1 MDHSVF
7 IAKFQKLPDAL
18 QQQVIDFVERM
29 LSQTNKDNTTTPAG
43 EDSLLPDV
51 HDGIQWIVS
60 NDKLLPVTPASE
72 KPDIKA
78 FATTQLIIL
87 DVRTGLIPFSTIVT
101 KDTLSQ
107 KTKEEV
113 DHSEAARRI
122 QNEAVLLTIQDI
134 GQRITDF
141 LNKD

>member
-72 KPDIKA
+72 KPDSGGDYPA
-78 FATTQLIIL
+78 SETQPKPPKP
-87 DVRTGLIPFSTIVT
+87 RKREG
-101 KDTLSQ
+101 
-107 KTKEEV
+107 
-113 DHSEAARRI
+113 
-122 QNEAVLLTIQDI
+122 
-134 GQRITDF
+134 G
-141 LNKD
+141 

>member
-18 QQQVIDFVERM
+18 QQQLMDFVDRM
-29 LSQTNKDNTTTPAG
+29 LSQTNKDHISIPAG
-43 EDSLLPDV
+43 EDNLLPDV

-78 FATTQLIIL
+78 LFGIWSDDNKSL
-87 DVRTGLIPFSTIVT
+87 DELR
-101 KDTLSQ
+101 K
-107 KTKEEV
+107 
-113 DHSEAARRI
+113 AAWGDR
-122 QNEAVLLTIQDI
+122 L
-134 GQRITDF
+134 
-141 LNKD
+141 

>member
-29 LSQTNKDNTTTPAG
+29 LSQTNKDYTTTPAG

-51 HDGIQWIVS
+51 HDGVQWIVS
-60 NDKLLPVTPASE
+60 NDKLLPITPASE

-78 FATTQLIIL
+78 LFGIWRDDNKTL
-87 DVRTGLIPFSTIVT
+87 DELR
-101 KDTLSQ
+101 K
-107 KTKEEV
+107 
-113 DHSEAARRI
+113 AAWGDR
-122 QNEAVLLTIQDI
+122 L
-134 GQRITDF
+134 
-141 LNKD
+141 